1 VAGTETGKEI
11 FTMSNEAPS
20 FNLRDEVEGLFD
32 CLNRGDPYA
41 SVHLARLVE
50 ADTKGTL
57 RPFAEAL
64 TARLCDHL
72 NRYAEL
78 GVSDPYVALEDEV
91 YNLAQKAAVDWNGM
105 PKSGRPGEEA

>member
-1 VAGTETGKEI
+1 MSDEI
-11 FTMSNEAPS
+11 ASINV
-20 FNLRDEVEGLFD
+20 RDEVEGLYD
-32 CLNRGDPYA
+32 CLTRGDTFA

-57 RPFAEAL
+57 QPFAEAL

-78 GVSDPYVALEDEV
+78 GVTDPHETLEDAV
-91 YNLAQKAAVDWNGM
+91 YKLIQAAAMDWDRF
-105 PKSGRPGEEA
+105 PKTGRPGEEA